1 MCLSLVFWSNL
12 QGENKEEDKKGHIP
26 KRRKKRKNLFKKM
39 NKNEPIFLRSRHGPE
54 K

>member
-1 MCLSLVFWSNL
+1 MCLSLVFWSTL

-26 KRRKKRKNLFKKM
+26 KRRRKKKKIYL
-39 NKNEPIFLRSRHGPE
+39 K